1 MTIPTEYANIL
12 NELNREVLRSQ
23 PADVLQFCSDFFLRK
38 LGQQRKDM
46 LSAMQREVGHTS
58 TGAPTTTTTTTT
70 TATSSTATFPPSAT
84 MQQRPHDDQSGH
96 STFPGTSFPGHASS
110 GPSDHQSYPA
120 GYNLNRRT
128 SVSAESMVPQADDS
142 PLPHIPKSQQ
152 QLQRIDASISQNL
165 LFKNLDED
173 QHRDVLNA
181 MSEVR
186 VERSGSVVIKQGDIG
201 DFFYVVERGEFDV
214 FITQPNTHPTDPLG
228 KKVATIGAGGS
239 FGELALMYNAPRA
252 ASVVSSSPDSILWAL
267 DRITFRRILME
278 NTYRKRIMYESFLST
293 IAILRPLSSYDRQ
306 RIADALDTVTYEP
319 RSTIIRQGDV
329 GEHFYLIES
338 GTCDVVIDG
347 EGTVAQLGKGD
358 FFGELALLND
368 KPRAATVVST
378 SRVKVATLGKRAFV
392 RLLGPLADKLS
403 DRCNDRPILRNLN
416 VAPTN
421 PSTGVGKVQ
430 GIDEPANIPF

>member
-23 PADVLQFCSDFFLRK
+23 PADVLQFCTDFFLRK

-46 LSAMQREVGHTS
+46 LSAMQRDVGHPS
-58 TGAPTTTTTTTT
+58 TGAAPSAA
-70 TATSSTATFPPSAT
+70 TATSSSSSSSRQSADEESPRTATFPPSAT
-84 MQQRPHDDQSGH
+84 QQRSHDDHDHTGH

-142 PLPHIPKSQQ
+142 PLPHIPKSPQ

-186 VERSGSVVIKQGDIG
+186 VERNGSVVIKQGDIG

-214 FITQPNTHPTDPLG
+214 FITQPNTNTHPTDQDQDQSPLG

-293 IAILRPLSSYDRQ
+293 IEVLRPLSSYDRQ

-347 EGTVAQLGKGD
+347 EGTVAQLSKGD

-392 RLLGPLADKLS
+392 RLLGPVWHQGQGGQEG
-403 DRCNDRPILRNLN
+403 RN
-416 VAPTN
+416 VSPRA
-421 PSTGVGKVQ
+421 SMSQ
-430 GIDEPANIPF
+430 